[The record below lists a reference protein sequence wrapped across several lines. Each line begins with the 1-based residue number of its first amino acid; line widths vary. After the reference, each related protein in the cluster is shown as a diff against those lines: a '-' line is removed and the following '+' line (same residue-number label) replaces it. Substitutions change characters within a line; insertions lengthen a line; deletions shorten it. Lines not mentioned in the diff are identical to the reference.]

1 MNETVLQSPPIAVP
15 VCTLCLKTARVVPMD
30 SKLRL
35 FKCTECG
42 HAFTIKSKDELE
54 VYEEKYYLEKHS
66 NWFTNPN
73 YGYFERIYRLL
84 IKLKKDARSLLDVGY
99 GNGDFLKYLAK
110 KKSGLKLCGIDSL
123 KVGDPGIEFI
133 QGDFFTHAF
142 KGRFDAITSFMVI
155 EHIEDPR
162 EFIKKLYEC
171 LEPGGFLFISTNN
184 NGGMLYSL
192 ARFLKRFGIRVV
204 YDRVYSDHHLQ
215 HFTNKSLRLVLQKNG
230 LEIRE
235 FKNHNYP
242 LKAVDTPEANFL
254 VKKFYLAAVWTIFR
268 LSELFGNGF
277 LQTFVCFKPVR

>member
-1 MNETVLQSPPIAVP
+1 MSETVLQRPLIVP
-15 VCTLCLKTARVVPMD
+15 YACTLCLKTTRVVLMD

-35 FKCTECG
+35 FKCAECE

-66 NWFTNPN
+66 HWFANPN
-73 YGYFERIYRLL
+73 EGYFERIYRLVM
-84 IKLKKDARSLLDVGY
+84 KLKKDARSLLDVGY

-110 KKSGLKLCGIDSL
+110 KKSGLRLYGIDSL
-123 KVGDPGIEFI
+123 KVDASGVEFI
-133 QGDFFTHAF
+133 QGDFFTHSF
-142 KGRFDAITSFMVI
+142 NRRFDAVASFMVI

-162 EFIKKLYEC
+162 VFVKKLYEC

-184 NGGMLYSL
+184 NGGMLYSV
-192 ARFLKRFGIRVV
+192 ARFLKFFGIRVV

-215 HFTNKSLRLVLQKNG
+215 HFTNGSLRRILQKSG
-230 LEIRE
+230 FEVRE

-242 LKAVDTPEANFL
+242 LKAVDTPQANFL
-254 VKKFYLAAVWTIFR
+254 VKKFYLAAVWTIFH

-277 LQTFVCFKPVR
+277 LQTFVCFKPIR